1 MYKFYY
7 TNGYGVNSYIRKSI
21 TSLWQIAW
29 NPNIRKWLMR
39 INLTCLMLLIAFMQV
54 SLAANAQ
61 KISLSKKNAPLTE
74 IFKELRKQSGYD
86 FVINKDQIKIAKPV
100 TILVNEDDLINVLNK
115 CFEDQPFTYSM
126 EDKMI
131 IVVSKKP
138 EQGKVLLLI
147 DISGRILDEK
157 GDPIVGATLKVKGLS
172 IQTNSGIDGFF
183 SLKNVQENAV
193 LEVNMVGF
201 HTKEVIVAKETLI
214 IRLDVKVSN
223 LDEVV
228 ISTGYQQLKPNE
240 VTGVIASINV
250 AGLEQRTGTN
260 ILDRLMGQ
268 STGLVRN
275 IGKANNN
282 QQSSLGISVRGLGTI
297 NGPLDPL
304 VVLDGFIYEGDINN
318 INPNDI
324 VNVSILKDAA
334 AASIWGARAGNGV
347 IVITTHKA
355 KFGDQLKI
363 NASATATISQL
374 PNFDGLNQMN
384 ATDYIGVE
392 KMLFDKGYFNDQ
404 LASSPHTALTPVIAF
419 LLQHRQGTLSEATLN
434 QQLAL
439 LANGNTNQ
447 AYLKEFYEHG
457 LTQQYAASFRNG
469 SSKFANILSAAYDR
483 SSNESAAKSDRLNL
497 KLGFDYK
504 PIPKLSL
511 GANAYLT
518 YANNQTGMPTV
529 NSLSPAGRLLP
540 YLSFRDEAGNALP
553 IDYNYRGAYTDTLLG
568 GRLLDWKFYPTEE
581 YKLRKTTSQRQE
593 ISANFSASY
602 QLLRFLSLNLSYQLQ
617 QQESDRQ
624 IIADAQSYNARNMV
638 NLFTQYD
645 KVTNSLK
652 YVVPKGGIR
661 DDQYATTSSNTLR
674 LQANFNH
681 STANHS
687 FNGIVGA
694 EQRAVNNQS
703 LGSIKYGYYADPLN
717 FREVDPVNA
726 YPTILTGNTR
736 QINGV
741 GAMTATHYRFVSLY
755 ANMAYTY
762 LQRYQISASLRND
775 GSNIF
780 GAKTNDR
787 WKPLWSAGANW
798 KLSEEPFYHLAWLPK
813 LGIKATF
820 GYSGNV
826 DLSKTALPVA
836 VYGTNPIT
844 GLPMAVVTA
853 INNPNLKW
861 EKLAQLNLG
870 IDFAT
875 KGNVLSGSLA
885 YFIKNGT
892 DLYGLAPYDYTGW
905 GAVPQL
911 VRNIAAMRGR
921 GIEAELHVNL
931 LRSAQVSWQADAFL
945 NYNVAKTT
953 KYFAPN
959 NLGMFNLLGSGQSI
973 NPLEG
978 QHLYTIAAYKWAGL
992 DAQGNPQGL
1001 LNGIPSTDYVAIAN
1015 EATTSGAN
1023 ISLIGPA
1030 SPTHYGA
1037 LNNRFGFKQFAL
1049 QINIS
1054 YRLGYYAKKSTIS
1067 HSNLV
1072 SNGSGHSD
1080 FGRRWQKPGDENN
1093 TSVPAF
1099 VYPVNA
1105 ARDNFY
1111 SLASVNAYKADNVR
1125 LDNISLSYKL
1135 QRRGEASFLNR
1146 MELFLN
1152 LQNVAIFWKAS
1163 SKIADPDYEG
1173 GIPPIRTLSLGLK
1186 TSF

>member
-1 MYKFYY
+1 MEKRCKLYPI
-7 TNGYGVNSYIRKSI
+7 GY
-21 TSLWQIAW
+21 LW
-29 NPNIRKWLMR
+29 
-39 INLTCLMLLIAFMQV
+39 LTVVLV
-54 SLAANAQ
+54 LAMDGAYAQ
-61 KISLSKKNAPLTE
+61 N
-74 IFKELRKQSGYD
+74 
-86 FVINKDQIKIAKPV
+86 
-100 TILVNEDDLINVLNK
+100 
-115 CFEDQPFTYSM
+115 QPFTLKGKISA
-126 EDKMI
+126 DGPARGVI
-131 IVVSKKP
+131 IQSKN
-138 EQGKVLLLI
+138 GSLARS
-147 DISGRILDEK
+147 DSAGNF
-157 GDPIVGATLKVKGLS
+157 S
-172 IQTNSGIDGFF
+172 I
-183 SLKNVQENAV
+183 SLKKLPDTIFFRLMGYAMQQIVADGKTSFYNVK
-193 LEVNMVGF
+193 LEVATTQLN
-201 HTKEVIVAKETLI
+201 
-214 IRLDVKVSN
+214 
-223 LDEVV
+223 EVV
-228 ISTGYQQLKPNE
+228 VSTGYQQLKPNE
-240 VTGVIASINV
+240 VTGVIANIDV

-260 ILDRLMGQ
+260 ILDRLLGQ
-268 STGLVRN
+268 STGLLRN

-282 QQSSLGISVRGLGTI
+282 PQSSIGISVRGLGTI
-297 NGPLDPL
+297 KGPLDPL

-324 VNVSILKDAA
+324 ANVSILKDAA

-347 IVITTHKA
+347 IVISTHKA
-355 KFGDQLKI
+355 KFGNQLKI

-374 PNFDGLNQMN
+374 PNFNGLNQMN
-384 ATDYIGVE
+384 AADYIGVE
-392 KMLFDKGYFNDQ
+392 QLLFDRGYFNDQ
-404 LASSPHTALTPVIAF
+404 IASSPHSALSPVVE
-419 LLQHRQGTLSEATLN
+419 LLLRQRQGTLSEAEVK
-434 QQLAL
+434 QQLAR
-439 LANGNTNQ
+439 LANGNSNQ

-457 LTQQYAASFRNG
+457 LTQQYAISL
-469 SSKFANILSAAYDR
+469 SSGTNKFANIISAAYDR
-483 SSNESAAKSDRLNL
+483 ASNESAAKSDRLNL
-497 KLGFDYK
+497 KMGFDYK

-518 YANNQTGMPTV
+518 YANNETGMPTV
-529 NSLSPAGRLLP
+529 NSLRPAGKLLP

-553 IDYNYRGAYTDTLLG
+553 MDYSYRSAYTDTLLG
-568 GRLLDWKFYPTEE
+568 GRLLDWKYYPTEE

-602 QLLRFLSLNLSYQLQ
+602 QLLKFLSLNLSYQLQ
-617 QQESDRQ
+617 QQDLDRQ
-624 IIADAQSYNARNMV
+624 TIADAQSYNARNMV

-652 YVVPKGGIR
+652 YIVPKGGIR
-661 DDQYATTSSNTLR
+661 DDQFASTSSNTLR
-674 LQANFNH
+674 MQANFNH
-681 STANHS
+681 STNNHS
-687 FNGIVGA
+687 FNGIMGA

-736 QINGV
+736 QINGA
-741 GAMTATHYRFVSLY
+741 GGMTATHYRFVSFY
-755 ANMAYTY
+755 ANIAYTY
-762 LQRYQISASLRND
+762 LQRYQISASVRND

-798 KLSEEPFYHLAWLPK
+798 KLSEESFYQLSWLPK
-813 LGIKATF
+813 LGLRATF

-836 VYGTNPIT
+836 VYGTNPVT
-844 GLPMAVVTA
+844 GLPMTVVTA
-853 INNPNLKW
+853 INNPSLKW
-861 EKLAQLNLG
+861 EKIAQLNVG
-870 IDFAT
+870 VDFAT

-921 GIEAELHVNL
+921 GLEAELHLNL
-931 LRSAQVSWQADAFL
+931 IRNAQLSWQADAFL

-978 QHLYTIAAYKWAGL
+978 QHLYAIAAYKWAGL
-992 DAQGNPQGL
+992 DEQGNPQGFV
-1001 LNGIPSTDYVAIAN
+1001 NGMPSTDYVAIAN

-1037 LNNRFGFKQFAL
+1037 LNNKLSYKQFAL
-1049 QINIS
+1049 QVNIS

-1067 HSNLV
+1067 YSNLV
-1072 SNGSGHSD
+1072 NNGSGHSD
-1080 FGRRWQKPGDENN
+1080 FGLRWQQPGDENS
-1093 TSVPAF
+1093 TSVPSF
-1099 VYPVNA
+1099 VYPVNMD
-1105 ARDNFY
+1105 RDNFY

-1135 QRRGEASFLNR
+1135 QRREDASFLNR

-1152 LQNVAIFWKAS
+1152 LQNVAVIWKATD
-1163 SKIADPDYEG
+1163 KAADPDYEG